1 MNSQILHYLSHGDL
15 TAKPNIARLN
25 GGEVVFDDGSREQI
39 DLIIYATGYRWELP
53 YLQEGLVRWQD
64 GRPDLYMSVFSREH
78 PALFVLGLF
87 ESNVAAYQLF
97 DQLADLIAR
106 VLLAQS
112 SGKEVAGRFAH
123 LVRSDR
129 PDLGGGIRYI
139 GSARHVGYI
148 DFGAF
153 EGQIDR
159 VRRHMAWP
167 RTALGHYGDV
177 LDEVGQ

>member
-1 MNSQILHYLSHGDL
+1 
-15 TAKPNIARLN
+15 
-25 GGEVVFDDGSREQI
+25 
-39 DLIIYATGYRWELP
+39 
-53 YLQEGLVRWQD
+53 
-64 GRPDLYMSVFSREH
+64 MSVFSREH

-87 ESNVAAYQLF
+87 ETNVAAYQLF

-106 VLLAQS
+106 ALLARGQRER
-112 SGKEVAGRFAH
+112 SGRPLRALGG
-123 LVRSDR
+123 SDR

-139 GSARHVGYI
+139 RSARHVGYI

-177 LDEVGQ
+177 LDEVGHEHPTAR